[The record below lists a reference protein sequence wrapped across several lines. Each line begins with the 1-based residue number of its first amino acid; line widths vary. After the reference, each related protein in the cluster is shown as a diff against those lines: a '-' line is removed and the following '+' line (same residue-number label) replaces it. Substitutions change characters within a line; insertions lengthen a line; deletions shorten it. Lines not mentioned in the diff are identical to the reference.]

1 LARPLKTGLEYFP
14 HDVCM
19 SEDIKVKKLEARFGL
34 TGYAIYNKL
43 LETIYKYKGAFNLQD
58 EEDLHLF
65 ASTWKITAEQLRE
78 IINYCIKVKLFT
90 DENLSSKGISERIN
104 AIDQLREKKRSYY
117 KKDEVKCEVLDI
129 QNNSFESKN
138 SSKITQSKGKE
149 NKEKKSRGEEA
160 PPRDLLKI
168 SFDEFNKAFIAERDF
183 NVYEKYDLEIY
194 FLQAV
199 EKYPTELSIAEIIK
213 RVKKFIACDV
223 NSNGKFSPHLKKI
236 AKKDSVTVA
245 YELVH
250 NNLDWIKNLPDKN
263 PDEVVPQ
270 LVQKCRDPA
279 RNDTLFE
286 AYVEKALRYYLP
298 AIHN

>member
-1 LARPLKTGLEYFP
+1 MARPLKTGLEYFP

-65 ASTWKITAEQLRE
+65 ASTWKITGEQLSE
-78 IINYCIKVKLFT
+78 IIKYCIKVKLFT
-90 DENLSSKGISERIN
+90 DENLSSKGISERIK

-117 KKDEVKCEVLDI
+117 KKDEVSSEVLDI
-129 QNNSFESKN
+129 QNHSFESKN
-138 SSKITQSKGKE
+138 SSKSTQSKVKE
-149 NKEKKSRGEEA
+149 SKEKKSSVCKHTHDFEKFHTDIKQDE
-160 PPRDLLKI
+160 DYSELK
-168 SFDEFNKAFIAERDF
+168 N
-183 NVYEKYDLEIY
+183 YDLKYY
-194 FLQAV
+194 FDRV
-199 EKYPTELSIAEIIK
+199 VNFYPEKQFTEKELKAKIVFFIGNDKKSAK
-213 RVKKFIACDV
+213 HTVVKNPF
-223 NSNGKFSPHLKKI
+223 

-245 YELVH
+245 YELVK

-263 PDEVVPQ
+263 PDEVVPE
-270 LVQKCRDPA
+270 LIKKCRDPA

-286 AYVEKALRYYLP
+286 AYVEKALKFY
-298 AIHN
+298 ASTE